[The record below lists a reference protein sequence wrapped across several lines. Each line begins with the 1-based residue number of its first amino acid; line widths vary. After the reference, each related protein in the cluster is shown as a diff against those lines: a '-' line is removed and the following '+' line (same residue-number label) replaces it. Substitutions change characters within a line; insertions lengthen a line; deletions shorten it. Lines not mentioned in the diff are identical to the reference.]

1 VIDKTKTELI
11 PETYLTASITKLYQ
25 GFDDFLKGKESNGI
39 LFFDRANEKQLNT
52 HVRKLLGT
60 GSGGEIIPGV
70 RIGWVLED
78 PIFRLSSDSIF
89 IQSSD
94 VVAYTLKE
102 KEFPQSSR
110 KKYNADKIFQRKLGM
125 VCYRSKVSDADG
137 IIRV

>member
-1 VIDKTKTELI
+1 M
-11 PETYLTASITKLYQ
+11 
-25 GFDDFLKGKESNGI
+25 
-39 LFFDRANEKQLNT
+39 FFDSANEKQLNT

-60 GSGGEIIPGV
+60 GAGGVIISGV

-78 PIFRLSSDSIF
+78 PIFHLSSDSIF

-125 VCYRSKVSDADG
+125 VCYRSKESDVDG